1 MVPFR
6 DGEEPSAAAV
16 SPSVVD
22 EKVHLR
28 PDETTASAVRR
39 SGLTHSDYP
48 FYGISCI
55 LGCSRRTEE
64 SPS

>member
-1 MVPFR
+1 MVSLR

-28 PDETTASAVRR
+28 PDKATASAVRR
-39 SGLTHSDYP
+39 SGLTHSELLME
-48 FYGISCI
+48 G
-55 LGCSRRTEE
+55 
-64 SPS
+64 